1 MSDLQLVAPSIC
13 SDGDEGMLEYAAVDD
28 EWGT

>member
-1 MSDLQLVAPSIC
+1 MSDLRLDVPFKS
-13 SDGDEGMLEYAAVDD
+13 SDGDEGTLEYAAVDD